1 MTNKQKVFNYKQ
13 FLKDKGRQN
22 KLERITML
30 KKIMKQDNS
39 SYYNMLNFSDW
50 GD

>member
-13 FLKDKGRQN
+13 FLKDKSRQN
-22 KLERITML
+22 KLEKLIML

-39 SYYNMLNFSDW
+39 GFYNMLNFSEW